1 VKLSEIAEKLKC
13 ELDGDGSLEI
23 SGVAGLDEA
32 APGELTFLS
41 NPKYTNKLKGTKAS
55 AIIVSK
61 GSPAFPLSMLRSD
74 NPYLTFAKSIELF
87 YFRPEPKLEIHP
99 TALISPS
106 AQIGKSPSIGAYVFI
121 DDDVVIGDNVTLF
134 QHVVLYRGVTVGH
147 NLVAHAH
154 VSIREYCEIG
164 NNVILQNGVVI
175 GADGF
180 GFVKR
185 DDASYYK
192 IKQAGKVV
200 LEDDVEIQANSTI
213 DRAAIGVTRICRG
226 AKIDNLVQVGH
237 GSRVGEN
244 SLLCSQVGLAGST
257 RVGKNV
263 ILAGQVGV
271 AGHCKI
277 GDNAIATAQS
287 GIPSDVASGAIVSGY
302 PAIDN
307 KLWLKCSTIFNKLP
321 EINKSLKDL
330 QQKVN
335 KIISQQQ

>member
-1 VKLSEIAEKLKC
+1 MKLFEIAERLKC

-23 SGVAGLDEA
+23 SGVASLDEA
-32 APGELTFLS
+32 VPGELTFLS
-41 NPKYTNKLKGTKAS
+41 NPKYINKLKATKAS

-61 GSPAFPLSMLRSD
+61 GWAPLPFSLLRSD

-87 YFRPEPKLEIHP
+87 YSSPAPKLEIHP
-99 TALISPS
+99 TALIADS

-134 QHVVLYRGVTVGH
+134 PHVTLYRGVKVGH
-147 NLVAHAH
+147 NFKAHAH

-180 GFVKR
+180 GFAKQ
-185 DDASYYK
+185 DNGSYYK
-192 IKQAGKVV
+192 IRQSGKVV
-200 LEDDVEIQANSTI
+200 LEDDVEVQANSTI
-213 DRAAIGVTRICRG
+213 DRAAIGETRISRG
-226 AKIDNLVQVGH
+226 AKIDNLVQIGH

-257 RVGKNV
+257 WVGKNV
-263 ILAGQVGV
+263 ILTGQVGV
-271 AGHCKI
+271 AGHCRI

-287 GIPSDVASGAIVSGY
+287 GIPSDVAPGAIVSGY
-302 PAIDN
+302 PAVDN
-307 KLWLKCSTIFNKLP
+307 KLWLKCSAIFSKLP
-321 EINKSLKDL
+321 EINKSIREL

-335 KIISQQQ
+335 KLIG